1 MMPLQFSQPD
11 QQLTLDYMESFIALK
26 ENRYAATCDQ
36 VQLRSHFQPIYS
48 LAHQRIVG
56 YEGLIRP
63 SLADGIPISPLML
76 FSEASSLAQ
85 SVFIDRLCRT
95 LHVSNFMQQAGD
107 ETWLFLNLNPLTTV
121 HGKQFGPFFNEL
133 LQRYNIPPHRIV
145 IEILEGQIQDESQL
159 ADAIHYYRD
168 MGCLIAIDDFGVGH
182 SNFNRIWNLSPHIV
196 KLDKTLI
203 DQAACSSRVR
213 RILPGLTSLIH
224 QAGSLA
230 LIEGIETE
238 EQALIALQS
247 DIDFVQGFFFA
258 RPESQ
263 LPKSPFHPVIG
274 ELFAKLKHDSQ
285 LEDDASQVKLVPYTN
300 SFFEA
305 AIGIRSGETPL
316 QALQHFLA
324 QPWVKRCYLLDE
336 LGKQVGQN
344 FLPDSSHAHMDP
356 RFAPLDDASDG
367 IWARR
372 HYYQQAIAEPG
383 RVQVSKPYLS
393 ITGGALCITLSIAI
407 STLNGL
413 RVLCGDIATPG

>member
-11 QQLTLDYMESFIALK
+11 QQLTLDYMESFIAPDGT
-26 ENRYAATCDQ
+26 RYAALCEQ

-56 YEGLIRP
+56 FEALVRP
-63 SLADGIPISPLML
+63 SLADGIPISPLVL

-95 LHVSNFMQQAGD
+95 LHVSNFMQQAD
-107 ETWLFLNLNPLTTV
+107 DTTWLFLNLNPVATL
-121 HGKQFGPFFNEL
+121 HGKQFGSFFKEL

-145 IEILEGQIQDESQL
+145 IEILEAAIDDEELL
-159 ADAIHYYRD
+159 AESIGYYRD

-182 SNFNRIWNLSPHIV
+182 SNFSRIWRIAPHIV

-203 DQAACSSRVR
+203 DQAVSNPSAR
-213 RILPGLTSLIH
+213 RILPGLVSLIH

-238 EQALIALQS
+238 QQALIALQS
-247 DIDFVQGFFFA
+247 DIDFVQGYFFA
-258 RPESQ
+258 RPELQ
-263 LPKSPFHPVIG
+263 LPASPSHPAIG
-274 ELFAKLKHDSQ
+274 KLFATLGHDDQ
-285 LEDDASQVKLVPYTN
+285 LEADANQIRLAPYTN

-305 AIGIRSGETPL
+305 TVRIRSGEAPL
-316 QALQHFLA
+316 PALHNFLA
-324 QPWVKRCYLLDE
+324 QPGVKRCYILDE
-336 LGKQVGQN
+336 LGKQVGPN
-344 FLPDSSHAHMDP
+344 FLPDSSYAHLDQ
-356 RFAPLDDASDG
+356 RFTPLNDTANA

-372 HYYQQAIAEPG
+372 HYYQQAVAEPG

-407 STLNGL
+407 GTLDGL
-413 RVLCGDIATPG
+413 RVLCGDIVTLD

>member
-11 QQLTLDYMESFIALK
+11 QQLTLDYMESFITRK
-26 ENRYAATCDQ
+26 GNRYAATCDQ

-63 SLADGIPISPLML
+63 SLADSAPISPLML

-121 HGKQFGPFFNEL
+121 HGKQFGAFFNEL
-133 LQRYNIPPHRIV
+133 LQRYKIPPHRIV
-145 IEILEGQIQDESQL
+145 IEILEGQINDENQL
-159 ADAIHYYRD
+159 AESIHYYRD
-168 MGCLIAIDDFGVGH
+168 IGCLIAIDDFGVGH
-182 SNFNRIWNLSPHIV
+182 SNFNRIWGLSPHIV

-203 DQAACSSRVR
+203 DQAVASSRVR
-213 RILPGLTSLIH
+213 RILPGLVSLIH

-238 EQALIALQS
+238 EQALIALRS

-263 LPKSPFHPVIG
+263 LPASSFHPVIG
-274 ELFAKLKHDSQ
+274 ELFAKLKHDGQ
-285 LEDDASQVKLVPYTN
+285 FEADASQVRLMPYTN

-305 AIGIRSGETPL
+305 AIGIRSDETPL

-336 LGKQVGQN
+336 HGRQVGQN
-344 FLPDSSHAHMDP
+344 FLPDSSYGHIDP
-356 RFAPLDDASDG
+356 RFTPLDDASDA

-393 ITGGALCITLSIAI
+393 ITGGTLCITLSIAI
-407 STLNGL
+407 GTSDGL
-413 RVLCGDIATPG
+413 RVLCGDIATPD